1 MQPLR
6 HTQIFLIIRYTHLL
20 MIRYTHLLPPTSYLL
35 SYTHLLPPK
44 IHLIHPPST
53 SQGAPTFSDTPTSY
67 LLGYIHLLRYTHLLP
82 LKIRP
87 FPQLRPLLVS

>member
-6 HTQIFLIIRYTHLL
+6 YTQIFLRYTHLL

-35 SYTHLLPPK
+35 SYTHLHPPK

-53 SQGAPTFSDTPTSY
+53 SQDAPTFSDAPTSY
-67 LLGYIHLLRYTHLLP
+67 LLGSIHLLRYTHLLP
-82 LKIRP
+82 LKIHP
-87 FPQLRPLLVS
+87 FPQLRPPPVS